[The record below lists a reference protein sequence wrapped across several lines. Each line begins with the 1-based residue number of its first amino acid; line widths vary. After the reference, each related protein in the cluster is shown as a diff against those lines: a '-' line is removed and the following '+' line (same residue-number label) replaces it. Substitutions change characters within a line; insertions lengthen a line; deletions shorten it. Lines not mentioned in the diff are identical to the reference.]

1 MDVQYVLFR
10 SEMRHIL
17 AILMLWIGNVIL
29 AFPESHS
36 PEKDYLFDRLMKN
49 RMNSEG
55 KSSLLWPEI
64 RKKEIPVRYL
74 SSSDNI
80 DDPARGISNI
90 LLRFGRSYG
99 GKQWHLNEKQR
110 STYSKNLI
118 LNVYF
123 SYGNTSAC
131 QIVACLEVFYEFWIY
146 YLDMSLVLPERFI
159 HILRVMNTNI
169 DGNAKVPYALT
180 AIKGVGRRFSHA
192 VCRKADISIHKRA
205 GELTAE
211 ETDKLINVMTNPKQY
226 KIPDW
231 FLNRRR
237 DIKDGTTTQVLSTI
251 LDSKLREDL
260 ERLKKIRAHRGLR
273 HYWGQFACERPAYE
287 NYRQKGPHCRCVE
300 EEMI

>member
-1 MDVQYVLFR
+1 
-10 SEMRHIL
+10 
-17 AILMLWIGNVIL
+17 
-29 AFPESHS
+29 
-36 PEKDYLFDRLMKN
+36 MKN
-49 RMNSEG
+49 V
-55 KSSLLWPEI
+55 
-64 RKKEIPVRYL
+64 RKLNTVTT
-74 SSSDNI
+74 
-80 DDPARGISNI
+80 
-90 LLRFGRSYG
+90 GRI
-99 GKQWHLNEKQR
+99 
-110 STYSKNLI
+110 YSKNLI

>member
-1 MDVQYVLFR
+1 L
-10 SEMRHIL
+10 
-17 AILMLWIGNVIL
+17 IG
-29 AFPESHS
+29 S
-36 PEKDYLFDRLMKN
+36 
-49 RMNSEG
+49 
-55 KSSLLWPEI
+55 
-64 RKKEIPVRYL
+64 
-74 SSSDNI
+74 
-80 DDPARGISNI
+80 
-90 LLRFGRSYG
+90 
-99 GKQWHLNEKQR
+99 
-110 STYSKNLI
+110 
-118 LNVYF
+118 
-123 SYGNTSAC
+123 
-131 QIVACLEVFYEFWIY
+131 VFEFWINY
-146 YLDMSLVLPERFI
+146 FDMSLVLPERFI

-273 HYWGQFACERPAYE
+273 HYWGQFACERSAYE
-287 NYRQKGPHCRCVE
+287 NYRQKGPNCRCVK
-300 EEMI
+300 EEMISYLLKAILK